1 MGVKSDRWIGKM
13 AMEENMIE
21 PFRSEQVSKGQIS
34 SGVSSYGYDMRLGR
48 KFEIFKGTSR
58 DVLDPKQ
65 VNTDQFESH
74 EGESCL
80 VPTGSFVL
88 GQSMEYFRIPRD
100 VLTICSGK
108 STSARCGV
116 LVNVTPLE
124 PEWEGYVTLSISN
137 TGPCP
142 VRLYAE
148 EGIAQVI
155 FLGAESVCET
165 SYADKKGKYQSQQ
178 GIAHALVRKTSEEC

>member
-1 MGVKSDRWIGKM
+1 MGVKSDRWIVKM

-21 PFRSEQVSKGQIS
+21 PFQSEQVSKGQIS

-65 VNTDQFESH
+65 VNTDQFESI

-88 GQSMEYFRIPRD
+88 D
-100 VLTICSGK
+100 K
-108 STSARCGV
+108 S
-116 LVNVTPLE
+116 
-124 PEWEGYVTLSISN
+124 LS
-137 TGPCP
+137 
-142 VRLYAE
+142 L
-148 EGIAQVI
+148 QM
-155 FLGAESVCET
+155 
-165 SYADKKGKYQSQQ
+165 
-178 GIAHALVRKTSEEC
+178 